1 MSAEKDLP
9 WILQS
14 KPGLDNEAFKLEEGQ
29 IGRSVVLPD
38 GQKLMVRGKASLPE
52 PVRPW
57 LSGFLACGD
66 CEILVSIPPSGSN
79 LPQLIYHPR
88 NRPPRFSR
96 WAKDAKNIRYEGVLP
111 YWEPQPAPLGTLVK
125 LQYRI
130 VSKRSV
136 GLDEETILAATPGG
150 RKASRIADEIPMIFL
165 YRGSEPILF
174 VCGGLVQY
182 AGASPT
188 ERTIGQAMFD
198 GSRDGFDVSF
208 ISHLNENARFQ
219 IAPDMTASG
228 SDSDGEVVIK
238 VVDQESGKTYTVSMR
253 HKNTRLVSATIK
265 EHGREVDPEIGK
277 QIAYAVR
284 DQTTRG
290 VGMLFSVVDQTSGET
305 YTVSTRYTSRA
316 GLGRWVV
323 EEITSRSN
331 PGVDEETHRRIAALF
346 KNR

>member
-9 WILQS
+9 QL
-14 KPGLDNEAFKLEEGQ
+14 KPGLDNESLKLEVGE

-38 GQKLMVRGKASLPE
+38 GQELLVRGKASLPE
-52 PVRPW
+52 PVGPW
-57 LSGFLACGD
+57 LNSFLILGN
-66 CEILVSIPPSGSN
+66 CEILMSIPLPGSN

-130 VSKRSV
+130 VSKQSV
-136 GLDEETILAATPGG
+136 GLDEETILAATPGV
-150 RKASRIADEIPMIFL
+150 RKASRIAAEIPMIFL
-165 YRGSEPILF
+165 YRGSETILF
-174 VCGGLVQY
+174 VCDGMVQY
-182 AGASPT
+182 GGESLN

-198 GSRDGFDVSF
+198 ESRDGFDVSY
-208 ISHLNENARFQ
+208 ISQINANERFQ

-228 SDSDGEVVIK
+228 SDSDGEVTLK
-238 VVDQESGKTYTVSMR
+238 VVDQESGKTYTVSVR

-290 VGMLFSVVDQTSGET
+290 VGMMFSVVDQASGET

-316 GLGRWVV
+316 GLRRWAV

-331 PGVDEETHRRIAALF
+331 PGVDEETHRRIVALF
-346 KNR
+346 ENR